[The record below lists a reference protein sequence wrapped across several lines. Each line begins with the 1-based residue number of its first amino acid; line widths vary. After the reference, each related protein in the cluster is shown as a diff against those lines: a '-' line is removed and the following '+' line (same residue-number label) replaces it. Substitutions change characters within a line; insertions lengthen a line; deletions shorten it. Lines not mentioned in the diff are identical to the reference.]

1 MLPTLFGYLK
11 PVKRFFINLCLI
23 ILFFVAALYLGIY
36 LRTNNLLLQTV
47 KAQAYSHF
55 DLIATTRLWNAQYDG
70 VYVEKKGA
78 VESNPYLKELGI
90 EPDIKCEDNRV
101 FTMRNPAM
109 MTREISALIGER
121 SGVRFHITSQ
131 KPVNPGNVPD
141 EFERQAFQQ
150 FEKGTKEVWG
160 VDEAGGVSEFRYVRP
175 LYIEQSCLACHKTLG
190 DKVGDIR
197 GAISIN
203 IPFHRLNQEMKIN
216 RIIVIF
222 LSVVTVGTL
231 LSILYFMVWRLVKR
245 LDVAQEQLREMS
257 ITDEL
262 TQIKNRRYIM
272 DDLHDEFLR
281 TKRLGT
287 SLGVIMLDID
297 HFKRINDSYGHP
309 FGDIVLKTIAARIK
323 ENLRKYDVV
332 GRFGGEEFLVVSP
345 EISFDD
351 VTRLAERIR
360 EVVKAKN
367 IGEGSTEVAVTLSA
381 GVTIINEQ
389 DIRTD
394 SLISRADNALYKAKQ
409 DGRDRVVALRS

>member
-1 MLPTLFGYLK
+1 MRNYL
-11 PVKRFFINLCLI
+11 
-23 ILFFVAALYLGIY
+23 
-36 LRTNNLLLQTV
+36 
-47 KAQAYSHF
+47 
-55 DLIATTRLWNAQYDG
+55 
-70 VYVEKKGA
+70 
-78 VESNPYLKELGI
+78 LGI

-101 FTMRNPAM
+101 FTMRNPTM

-121 SGVRFHITSQ
+121 SGVRFNITSQ
-131 KPVNPGNVPD
+131 KPVNPGNIPD
-141 EFERQAFQQ
+141 EFEQQAFKQ
-150 FEKGTKEVWG
+150 FEQGIKEVWG
-160 VDEAGGVSEFRYVRP
+160 VDDAAGVSEFRYVRP
-175 LYIEQSCLACHKTLG
+175 LYIEQSCLACHNTPG

-216 RIIVIF
+216 KIIVIF

-272 DDLHDEFLR
+272 DDLHDEFLMAQ
-281 TKRLGT
+281 RLGT
-287 SLGVIMLDID
+287 TLGVIMLDID
-297 HFKRINDSYGHP
+297 HFKRVNDNHGHP

-351 VTRLAERIR
+351 VTRLAERLR
-360 EVVKAKN
+360 EVVKAKK

-381 GVTIINEQ
+381 GVTVINKQ
-389 DIRTD
+389 DIGTD
-394 SLISRADNALYKAKQ
+394 SLISRADNVLYKAKQ
-409 DGRDRVVALRS
+409 EGRDRVVAL